1 MKWFNLHGLI
11 FVAIL
16 MIPNILFALKYKN
29 GFENNW
35 KNKYIEVFE
44 QIGRY
49 GCFFTMIFNIPYT
62 CFGYWLRERI
72 WSLLHYKYCS
82 GRFILPDLVHLL
94 SEEQHVPHLVF
105 VHSSFR
111 TLPVQRNFMPICIT
125 DRLCCR
131 LCTLPYPD
139 FL

>member
-105 VHSSFR
+105 VHSSLR
-111 TLPVQRNFMPICIT
+111 TLPVKRNFIPICIT
-125 DRLCCR
+125 DR

>member
-11 FVAIL
+11 FVALL

-35 KNKYIEVFE
+35 KNKYIEGFE

-62 CFGYWLRERI
+62 CFGYCSEKAFGAYCVINTVLVASYCLI
-72 WSLLHYKYCS
+72 W
-82 GRFILPDLVHLL
+82 
-94 SEEQHVPHLVF
+94 
-105 VHSSFR
+105 
-111 TLPVQRNFMPICIT
+111 CI
-125 DRLCCR
+125 
-131 LCTLPYPD
+131 
-139 FL
+139 

>member
-72 WSLLHYKYCS
+72 WSLLHYK
-82 GRFILPDLVHLL
+82 
-94 SEEQHVPHLVF
+94 
-105 VHSSFR
+105 
-111 TLPVQRNFMPICIT
+111 
-125 DRLCCR
+125 
-131 LCTLPYPD
+131 
-139 FL
+139 

>member
-1 MKWFNLHGLI
+1 MGWFNYIGLI
-11 FVAIL
+11 VICLIL
-16 MIPNILFALKYKN
+16 IPNIVFAVKN
-29 GFENNW
+29 KDGFENVYH
-35 KNKYIEVFE
+35 NKVAETFE
-44 QIGRY
+44 QIGRF
-49 GCFFTMIFNIPYT
+49 GSFSLMIFNIPYT